1 MVAQGAGARTGVVGG
16 LVVLERPT
24 VSADRPTVALC
35 PHCGR
40 YPRMSSDRGG
50 VSVLEAHEW
59 RRGVACPGGGLA
71 WAEIVRV
78 ASVGVPVT
86 VVGP

>member
-1 MVAQGAGARTGVVGG
+1 MVGG
-16 LVVLERPT
+16 VVVLEWQA
-24 VSADRPTVALC
+24 VSAKPIIERRSIERPTVALC

-40 YPRMSSDRGG
+40 YRGMGQDVGG